1 MPRTISMLVADDS
14 SVAQNILT
22 EAAHD
27 EPSFDIAIEG
37 STIRLAHK
45 SSGHIFEYLW
55 SHRPPY
61 LRNAVIRAAAACDIA
76 PTQVAPAAARTALS
90 QLQSARLLTVQ

>member
-1 MPRTISMLVADDS
+1 
-14 SVAQNILT
+14 
-22 EAAHD
+22 
-27 EPSFDIAIEG
+27 
-37 STIRLAHK
+37 
-45 SSGHIFEYLW
+45 LW

-76 PTQVAPAAARTALS
+76 PTQVAPAAAKTALS